1 MGEGSRVKKVVS
13 SIVVGVLTGLFYY
26 FVYVILL
33 PTLFSKIFPDA
44 EVLETPILWLLA
56 LALFTGIGLANSLL
70 REHPISLPLRLLSK
84 VLGALI
90 VLTLLNFGV
99 VSGEVFMEGTVIE
112 YSMDISLPLYVI
124 ILFSM
129 LMFP

>member
-1 MGEGSRVKKVVS
+1 VSERSTVKKVVGS
-13 SIVVGVLTGLFYY
+13 VVVGILTGLFYY

-33 PTLFSKIFPDA
+33 PTLFSKIFPGT

-56 LALFTGIGLANSLL
+56 FALFTGIGLVNSLL

-99 VSGEVFMEGTVIE
+99 VRGEVVMEGSVIE
-112 YSMDISLPLYVI
+112 YSMDISLPLYAV

>member
-1 MGEGSRVKKVVS
+1 VGEGSRVKKVVS

-56 LALFTGIGLANSLL
+56 FALFTGIGIANSLL

-99 VSGEVFMEGTVIE
+99 VRGEVFMEGSVIE
-112 YSMDISLPLYVI
+112 YSMDISLPLYAV

>member
-1 MGEGSRVKKVVS
+1 VGEGSRVKKVVS
-13 SIVVGVLTGLFYY
+13 SVVVGVLTGLFYY

-56 LALFTGIGLANSLL
+56 FALFTGIGLANSLL

-99 VSGEVFMEGTVIE
+99 VRGEVFMEGSVIE
-112 YSMDISLPLYVI
+112 YSMDISLPLYAV

>member
-13 SIVVGVLTGLFYY
+13 SVVVGVLTGLFYY

-56 LALFTGIGLANSLL
+56 FALFTGIGIANSLL

-99 VSGEVFMEGTVIE
+99 VRGEVFMEGSVIE
-112 YSMDISLPLYVI
+112 YSMDISLPLYAI

>member
-1 MGEGSRVKKVVS
+1 VGEGSKVKKVVS
-13 SIVVGVLTGLFYY
+13 SVVVGILIGLFYY

-33 PTLFSKIFPDA
+33 PILFSKILPGT

-56 LALFTGIGLANSLL
+56 FALFTGIGLANSLL

-99 VSGEVFMEGTVIE
+99 VRGEVFMEGSVIE
-112 YSMDISLPLYVI
+112 YSMDISLPLYVV

>member
-1 MGEGSRVKKVVS
+1 MSEKNGVKKVVS
-13 SIVVGVLTGLFYY
+13 TIVIGVLTGILYY
-26 FVYVILL
+26 FIYVVLL
-33 PTLFSKIFPDA
+33 PTIFSRIFPGTEIL
-44 EVLETPILWLLA
+44 EVPILWLLA
-56 LALFTGIGLANSLL
+56 FALFSGLGLANSLL

-99 VSGEVFMEGTVIE
+99 IRGEAVVEGTVIE
-112 YSMDISLPLYVI
+112 YSLDISLPLYAI

>member
-1 MGEGSRVKKVVS
+1 VGEGSRVKKVVS
-13 SIVVGVLTGLFYY
+13 SVVVGVLTGLFYY

-56 LALFTGIGLANSLL
+56 FALFTGIGLANSLL

-99 VSGEVFMEGTVIE
+99 VRGEVFMEGTVIE
-112 YSMDISLPLYVI
+112 YSMDISLPLYAV

>member
-1 MGEGSRVKKVVS
+1 VGEGSRVKKVVS

>member
-1 MGEGSRVKKVVS
+1 MGEGSKVKKVVS
-13 SIVVGVLTGLFYY
+13 SVVVGILTGLFYY
-26 FVYVILL
+26 FVYVVLL

-56 LALFTGIGLANSLL
+56 FALFTGIGIANSLL

-99 VSGEVFMEGTVIE
+99 VRGEVFMEGSVIE
-112 YSMDISLPLYVI
+112 YSMDISLPLYAV

>member
-1 MGEGSRVKKVVS
+1 MGEGSKVKKVVS
-13 SIVVGVLTGLFYY
+13 SVVVGILIGLFYY

-33 PTLFSKIFPDA
+33 PILFSKILPGT

-56 LALFTGIGLANSLL
+56 FALFTGIGLANSLL

-99 VSGEVFMEGTVIE
+99 VRGEVFMEGSVIE
-112 YSMDISLPLYVI
+112 YSMDISLPLYVV

>member
-1 MGEGSRVKKVVS
+1 MSEGSKVRKVVS
-13 SIVVGVLTGLFYY
+13 SVVFGILTGLFYY
-26 FVYVILL
+26 FVYVVLL
-33 PTLFSKIFPDA
+33 PTLFSKILPGT

-56 LALFTGIGLANSLL
+56 FTLFTGTGLANSLL
-70 REHPISLPLRLLSK
+70 KEHPISLPLRLLSK

-99 VSGEVFMEGTVIE
+99 VRGEVFMGGAVIE
-112 YSMDISLPLYVI
+112 YSMDISLPLYAI

>member
-1 MGEGSRVKKVVS
+1 LSKKILVKKVAGSV
-13 SIVVGVLTGLFYY
+13 IAGILTGLLYY
-26 FVYVILL
+26 FVYVVLL
-33 PTLFSKIFPDA
+33 PIIFSKIFPGT
-44 EVLETPILWLLA
+44 EVLETPTLWLLA
-56 LALFTGIGLANSLL
+56 FMLFTCLGLANSLL

-99 VSGEVFMEGTVIE
+99 VKGEVVMEGAIVE
-112 YSMDISLPLYVI
+112 YSMDLSLPLYTL

>member
-1 MGEGSRVKKVVS
+1 VGEGSRVKKVVS
-13 SIVVGVLTGLFYY
+13 SVVVGVLTGLFYY

-56 LALFTGIGLANSLL
+56 FALFTGIGIANSLL

-99 VSGEVFMEGTVIE
+99 VRGEVFMEGSVIE
-112 YSMDISLPLYVI
+112 YSMDISLPLYAV

>member
-13 SIVVGVLTGLFYY
+13 SVVVGVLTGLFYY

-56 LALFTGIGLANSLL
+56 FALFTGIGLANSLL

-99 VSGEVFMEGTVIE
+99 VRGEVFMEGTVIE
-112 YSMDISLPLYVI
+112 YSMDISLPLYAV

>member
-1 MGEGSRVKKVVS
+1 MGEGSKVKKVVS
-13 SIVVGVLTGLFYY
+13 SVVVGILTGLFYY
-26 FVYVILL
+26 FVYVVLI

-56 LALFTGIGLANSLL
+56 FALFTGIGLANSLL

-99 VSGEVFMEGTVIE
+99 VRGEVLMEGTVIE
-112 YSMDISLPLYVI
+112 YSMDISLPLYAI

>member
-13 SIVVGVLTGLFYY
+13 SVVVGVLTGLFYY

-56 LALFTGIGLANSLL
+56 FALFTGIGIANSLL

-99 VSGEVFMEGTVIE
+99 VRGEVFMEGSVIE
-112 YSMDISLPLYVI
+112 YSMDISLPLYAV

>member
-1 MGEGSRVKKVVS
+1 MGEGSKVKKVVS
-13 SIVVGVLTGLFYY
+13 SVVVGILTGLFYY
-26 FVYVILL
+26 FVYVVLL

-56 LALFTGIGLANSLL
+56 FALFTGIGIANSLL

-99 VSGEVFMEGTVIE
+99 VRGEVLMEGTVIE
-112 YSMDISLPLYVI
+112 YSMDISLPLYAI

>member
-13 SIVVGVLTGLFYY
+13 SVVVGVLTGLFYY

-56 LALFTGIGLANSLL
+56 FALFTGIGLANSLL

-99 VSGEVFMEGTVIE
+99 VRGEVFMEGSVIE
-112 YSMDISLPLYVI
+112 YSMDISLPLYAV